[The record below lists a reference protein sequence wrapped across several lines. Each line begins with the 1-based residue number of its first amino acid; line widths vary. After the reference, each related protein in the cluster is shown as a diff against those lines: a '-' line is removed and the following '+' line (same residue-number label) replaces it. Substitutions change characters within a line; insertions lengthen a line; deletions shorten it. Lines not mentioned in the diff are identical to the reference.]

1 MRVDV
6 YSGDDL
12 AAVFEY
18 GQPPSYYGE
27 AGRWVRELVNRPH
40 CVHNLWTGESSFT
53 PPEGRPDWWAATILS
68 AGLTSQGFK
77 VSISTPVVAP
87 SWLPP
92 RPTPPAGLP
101 ILHPA
106 ILR

>member
-12 AAVFEY
+12 VAVFEY

-27 AGRWVRELVNRPH
+27 AGRWVKELVNRPH
-40 CVHNLWTGESSFT
+40 CVHNLWTGQSSFA
-53 PPEGRPDWWAATILS
+53 PPVDRPDWWAAYIVS

-77 VSISTPVVAP
+77 VYISTPVVVP
-87 SWLPP
+87 PWLPP
-92 RPTPPAGLP
+92 SPTPPAGLP
-101 ILHPA
+101 IFQPST
-106 ILR
+106 LR